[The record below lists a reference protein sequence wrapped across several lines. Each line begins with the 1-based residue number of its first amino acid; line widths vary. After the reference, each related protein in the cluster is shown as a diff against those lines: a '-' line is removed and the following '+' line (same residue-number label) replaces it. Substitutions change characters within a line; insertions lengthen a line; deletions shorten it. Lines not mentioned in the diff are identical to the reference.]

1 MFNEDRLITKGRKFD
16 QVLEGARRVFM
27 QHGYEGA
34 SVDDIAR
41 EACVS
46 KATLYSYFPDKQLMF
61 VAVFRDELEREKVGR
76 DALVGADLPINEVLR
91 FTGHMIANHM
101 VSEFGS
107 RTLRLAIAEAT
118 RFPDLAAEYYEIGP
132 RAVRRALERRFHGWQ
147 SDGML
152 RQDIVDLNLAADS
165 FVQLCAVRVR
175 DQVMLMGRDQVDD
188 GAIRRTVENAIT
200 VFLRAFGTPAAL
212 RLLDD

>member
-41 EACVS
+41 EASVS

-61 VAVFRDELEREKVGR
+61 TAVFRDELEREKIGR
-76 DALVGADLPINEVLR
+76 DTLVGMDLPIHEVLR
-91 FTGHMIANHM
+91 FTGHMIANHL
-101 VSEFGS
+101 VSELGS
-107 RTLRLAIAEAT
+107 RTLRLAIAEAR

-132 RAVRRALERRFHGWQ
+132 RAMRRALERRFHLWQ
-147 SDGML
+147 HDGML
-152 RQDIVDLNLAADS
+152 RADILDMNMAADS

-175 DQVMLMGRDQVDD
+175 DPVMLVGRDQVDD
-188 GAIRRTVENAIT
+188 GAIRRTVENAVT
-200 VFLRAFGTPAAL
+200 VFLRAFGTHAAL
-212 RLLDD
+212 RLLDE

>member
-41 EACVS
+41 EASVS

-61 VAVFRDELEREKVGR
+61 SAVFRDELEREKIGR
-76 DALVGADLPINEVLR
+76 DTLVDMDLPINEVLR

-101 VSEFGS
+101 VSELGS
-107 RTLRLAIAEAT
+107 RTLRLAIAEAR
-118 RFPDLAAEYYEIGP
+118 RFPSLAAEYYEVGP
-132 RAVRRALERRFHGWQ
+132 GAVRRALERQFHVWQ
-147 SDGML
+147 ADGML
-152 RQDIVDLNLAADS
+152 RQDIVDVSLAADS

-175 DQVMLMGRDQVDD
+175 DPVMLIGRDQVDD
-188 GAIRRTVENAIT
+188 GAIRRTVENAVT
-200 VFLRAFGTPAAL
+200 VFLRAFGTPAAQ
-212 RLLDD
+212 RLLDE